1 MAREARVRGGVL
13 PYGLRRN
20 HRGQKDPPGPQLSGN
35 FINFWHGQTFSTFR
49 VLQTGSALD
58 ASSRLGSVGQD
69 EHDHGGSEESHSPDS
84 SGASSSSDQPSKPV
98 LRKHGKLIS
107 FFRSFI
113 LSRPARGKLKK
124 SGILKERVF
133 GCDLSEHLLNTGQE
147 GIRIT

>member
-1 MAREARVRGGVL
+1 MLKLIPGGESSL
-13 PYGLRRN
+13 DNEDSAEDSTDIRN
-20 HRGQKDPPGPQLSGN
+20 LNHEDN
-35 FINFWHGQTFSTFR
+35 DDI
-49 VLQTGSALD
+49 
-58 ASSRLGSVGQD
+58 D
-69 EHDHGGSEESHSPDS
+69 EEDGDS
-84 SGASSSSDQPSKPV
+84 PSKAV

-147 GIRIT
+147 GVMTMRFL